1 MVEILANVYLLEAII
16 NLVRLFTRGTNIR
29 KFLVAKRIRKIEKI
43 LHPKKW
49 KSTPIVQYKNQS
61 NPTFRNE

>member
-29 KFLVAKRIRKIEKI
+29 KFWLQKDTQNRENSSSKEMEI
-43 LHPKKW
+43 
-49 KSTPIVQYKNQS
+49 
-61 NPTFRNE
+61 NPNCSI